1 MGTVRHL
8 ISAALVLRELK
19 TADMADSTQETTLIV
34 RYILGQVSAQERAD
48 LEERYFADRD
58 FFEQMV
64 AAEHDLIDSYVR
76 GELSGPTRFQFE
88 NRFLATPEL
97 RERVRSARAI
107 AGYRSGTGTSISAPD
122 TRKAITRRRPMLPAL
137 RFAFAGLALALLVWG
152 SWVMV
157 LNLRLHREID
167 LLTRERA
174 NIERQQQELQRQ
186 IADLTAQIK
195 QGQGATPPEI
205 AQLEETG
212 KPIISLVIVPGI
224 PRSGGHAT
232 ILPVSSGVSSA
243 LLWLKTGPDSYAI
256 YSATLET
263 PEGRQILKRDALKI
277 VSTRNGRMVLM
288 PLPSTVLQRGDY
300 VIRLFGGNG
309 AGQAEEIADYGFR
322 VVPH

>member
-1 MGTVRHL
+1 MT
-8 ISAALVLRELK
+8 
-19 TADMADSTQETTLIV
+19 DSTQEKKLIV
-34 RYILGQVSAQERAD
+34 RYILGQASPEERAE
-48 LEERYFADRD
+48 LEERYFANSD
-58 FFEQMV
+58 FFEQIV
-64 AAEHDLIDSYVR
+64 AAENDLIDSYVR
-76 GELSGPTRFQFE
+76 GELSGSVRFQFE
-88 NRFLATPEL
+88 NRYLTTPEL

-107 AGYRSGTGTSISAPD
+107 AGYQSGNAASTSAPD
-122 TRKAITRRRPMLPAL
+122 TGKGITSRKPMIPAL

-157 LNLRLHREID
+157 LNLRLRREID
-167 LLTRERA
+167 LLINQRA

-186 IADLTAQIK
+186 IAELTDQLK
-195 QGQGATPPEI
+195 QGRGATPPEI

-232 ILPVSSGVSSA
+232 ILPVSAGVSSA
-243 LLWLKTGPDSYAI
+243 LLWLKTGPDSYSS

-263 PEGRQILKRDALKI
+263 PEGRQILKREALKA

-322 VVPH
+322 VIEH